1 LLTLGVVLWCAL
13 SPGCSGPAEST
24 TNAPGMSIAGSGAGD
39 AGHEAGAPGE
49 DDEARAPGEDD
60 VPDSVDAQGGGGS
73 TAREP
78 ASSSA
83 GASAG
88 ADESSDGGARTVALG
103 VGGEASA
110 GSVTDPEPDPL
121 PTCGKQPDG
130 TLCGLNMT
138 PAGPEG
144 ERYFC
149 SAGLIIAEAA
159 CPGPCDVETNACVQS
174 GGTGG
179 GSGET
184 SFHTVL
190 RCRAC
195 YASQCRQELVTC
207 EADPLCVAHLECF
220 ETCSLDHTCYATCE
234 SVFKSEPLFDELNAC
249 VEETGC
255 ANKCPAD

>member
-1 LLTLGVVLWCAL
+1 
-13 SPGCSGPAEST
+13 
-24 TNAPGMSIAGSGAGD
+24 MSAAGSGAGD
-39 AGHEAGAPGE
+39 AGQAGATG
-49 DDEARAPGEDD
+49 D
-60 VPDSVDAQGGGGS
+60 VDVADPVDAEGGAGM
-73 TAREP
+73 AAKEP
-78 ASSSA
+78 PSSSA

-88 ADESSDGGARTVALG
+88 AGEPTDGGAGTVKLG
-103 VGGEASA
+103 IGGEASA
-110 GSVTDPEPDPL
+110 GGASEPEPEPV
-121 PTCGKQPDG
+121 PTCGKQEEG

-184 SFHTVL
+184 SLHTVL

-195 YASQCRQELVTC
+195 YAAQCRQELVTC
-207 EADPLCVAHLECF
+207 EGDPLCVAHLECF
-220 ETCSLDHTCYATCE
+220 ESCSFDHTCYATCK

-255 ANKCPAD
+255 ADKCPADSP